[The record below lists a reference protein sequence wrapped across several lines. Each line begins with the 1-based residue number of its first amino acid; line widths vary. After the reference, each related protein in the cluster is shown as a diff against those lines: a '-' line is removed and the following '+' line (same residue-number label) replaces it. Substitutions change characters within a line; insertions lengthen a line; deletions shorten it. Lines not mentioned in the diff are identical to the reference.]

1 MKFSTIATAAMLI
14 LMAAANHNNYNS
26 DAFSPSPTTTRIR
39 MQRTLSS
46 RQTTTTTTTTTTR
59 LDLLA
64 AMESSTVITSLEGI
78 MEGLGSL
85 ALLGSVGFGMAFSN
99 LNDPTWSYEYKVGND
114 GHYVSGGNGSMTTA
128 TSADLALLEE
138 CPGSVME
145 KIEEEF
151 ATAATPVTGK
161 DAAGVTKTEPTN
173 AAAAAV
179 VVATAV
185 ESVKAPS
192 KEILQST
199 EVAKAEVQKVG
210 VQEVKERMSTKVI
223 NTASSTSVNPST
235 STPPAVADNQSSSS
249 SMEVAEGN
257 ETKNGK
263 KAIAKGVSLILA
275 AGIVAVVRNV
285 VKAYLGRGLL

>member
-1 MKFSTIATAAMLI
+1 MDI
-14 LMAAANHNNYNS
+14 
-26 DAFSPSPTTTRIR
+26 
-39 MQRTLSS
+39 
-46 RQTTTTTTTTTTR
+46 
-59 LDLLA
+59 
-64 AMESSTVITSLEGI
+64 
-78 MEGLGSL
+78 
-85 ALLGSVGFGMAFSN
+85 
-99 LNDPTWSYEYKVGND
+99 YKR
-114 GHYVSGGNGSMTTA
+114 SQ
-128 TSADLALLEE
+128 
-138 CPGSVME
+138 
-145 KIEEEF
+145 IEEEF

-161 DAAGVTKTEPTN
+161 DAEEGVTKTEPTD

-192 KEILQST
+192 MEILQST

-235 STPPAVADNQSSSS
+235 STPPAAADNQSSLSS

-257 ETKNGK
+257 EAKNGK